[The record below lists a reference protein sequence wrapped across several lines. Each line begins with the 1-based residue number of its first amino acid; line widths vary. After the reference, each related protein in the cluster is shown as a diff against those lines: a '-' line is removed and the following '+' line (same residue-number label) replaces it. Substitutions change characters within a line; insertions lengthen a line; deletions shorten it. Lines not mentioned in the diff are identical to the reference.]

1 MGYKDL
7 LVTLDPSDH
16 GRERLE
22 VAARLAGRFR
32 AHMVGYYVAPV
43 EEVGA
48 SRDGVA
54 DVAGTMESLF
64 GEACRAQ
71 RVAGDWLL
79 DRGPIVD
86 DLIRRIRTVGLAI
99 VGLGDPDG
107 VAPDPQGFRPDDI
120 VLGCG
125 RPVLGVPIANLP
137 ERVGRTVLV
146 AWDGSRPASRALND
160 ALPFLAE
167 AEAVTVLA
175 VDPDEG
181 LSWSLDAAVAHLKR
195 HGVAAAAER
204 SGDVLGSGDIAV
216 AILNEADYRH
226 ADLLVAGAYG
236 HSPLG
241 ETLFGGVSRGL
252 LRQMMVPVLVS
263 H

>member
-1 MGYKDL
+1 
-7 LVTLDPSDH
+7 
-16 GRERLE
+16 
-22 VAARLAGRFR
+22 
-32 AHMVGYYVAPV
+32 
-43 EEVGA
+43 
-48 SRDGVA
+48 
-54 DVAGTMESLF
+54 MESLF

-146 AWDGSRPASRALND
+146 AWGGSGRARRGVEAAPPASGPLTD
-160 ALPFLAE
+160 PLPFLAE
-167 AEAVTVLA
+167 AEAVTVLS

-252 LRQMMVPVLVS
+252 LHQMMVPVLVS